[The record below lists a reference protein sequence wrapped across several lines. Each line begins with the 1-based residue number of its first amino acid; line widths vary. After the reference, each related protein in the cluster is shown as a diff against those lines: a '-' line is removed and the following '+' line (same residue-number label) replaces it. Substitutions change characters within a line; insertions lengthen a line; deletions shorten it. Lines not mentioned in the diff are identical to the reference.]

1 MSFEKYTPK
10 IRQKHFPK
18 CDNKFH
24 KMRQVLHLFA
34 IYFTILANFQAMTY
48 VRKELKKTT
57 NKIKKKTNCHRKTNT
72 KTIKHNAL
80 YTPNK

>member
-1 MSFEKYTPK
+1 
-10 IRQKHFPK
+10 
-18 CDNKFH
+18 
-24 KMRQVLHLFA
+24 MRQVLHLFA